1 MRAQN
6 CELPSRV
13 DFHRSGQDYME
24 ATMRNIDSGC
34 SKGFLEWRRA
44 LRRNARPG
52 DATRSFRSGRPPWL
66 APGIFSLCIALLAA
80 CGGSGDSGGSSAATA
95 IVVDTLLDENSA
107 PNGATT
113 LRAALARASS
123 GQPIE
128 FAPGLDGGTIVL
140 SIVGEQHTILKGEVM
155 GMRDEPSGPVSYLVG
170 YFDRDYG
177 RSALYARKNVVLD
190 ASDLPSGITVA
201 WTGGAGNPARVLA
214 VYGDLTLRNVAVTG
228 GINIAEP
235 LATSGAADQPWT
247 LARGGGIAVWGRA
260 RLSDCTIYDNH
271 VEGDFDPS
279 RDRGAFGGGVY
290 ANIVD
295 MQRCVVSGNSVL
307 GGGAAGGGVF
317 TVGGAQSSLDTSVI
331 EQSAVTGNR
340 ISGLFTY
347 GGGVYSDGGGIGNRK
362 RLVVRTST
370 IAQNLV
376 EPAPGL
382 PPFVLATGYWRGG
395 GIYISNGYLELEGV
409 TVVENEVH
417 GVARTDDLGKRN
429 LAGGVAATIGNAHGV
444 EDIIIGHSIIA
455 GNTVHEIGGASF
467 AHDVFTGS
475 AFYFRSRGYNQ
486 FGVLDFSQM
495 LVPVGEPTWASLSR
509 RHYPQ
514 VGDEDGVTLDEAVEW
529 PAGATRSDVVVS
541 VGADA
546 PAFTVLH
553 YRPWGRARD
562 RIPAARYALTELQG
576 DYRVASGAAD
586 DFLAIVL
593 ARIEAQ
599 YSLPGFASE
608 FTADFEA
615 FLAGVDI
622 DPNTPGLQPY
632 RDPAGRPILTLDDTL
647 WFGPAV
653 TWPREL
659 YNHPYIHFWH
669 RLDAALLD
677 AQLPG
682 MGPETLGDAAW
693 NALFSSGTLPEN
705 PGITMTMV
713 QTNRLEARLAQVDQV
728 GTERPA
734 NDFGDVGAIELP

>member
-1 MRAQN
+1 MQ
-6 CELPSRV
+6 SF
-13 DFHRSGQDYME
+13 DFPIGDRFQ
-24 ATMRNIDSGC
+24 
-34 SKGFLEWRRA
+34 KRRLA
-44 LRRNARPG
+44 PRRNAASRA
-52 DATRSFRSGRPPWL
+52 ATPSRRRGGSWL
-66 APGIFSLCIALLAA
+66 GLAALALFVPLLAA
-80 CGGSGDSGGSSAATA
+80 CGGGGGSGGGGSAATA
-95 IVVDTLLDENSA
+95 IIVDTLLDEGTA
-107 PNGATT
+107 PTGATT

-128 FAPGLDGGTIVL
+128 FAPGLDGGTIAL
-140 SIVGEQHTILKGEVM
+140 SIVGEPRTVLMGEVM

-177 RSALYARKNVVLD
+177 RSALYARKNVVID
-190 ASDLPSGITVA
+190 ASGLPSGITIA
-201 WTGGAGNPARVLA
+201 WSGGARNPARVLA

-228 GINIAEP
+228 GVNVAER
-235 LATSGAADQPWT
+235 LVTSGTYPQPWT

-260 RLSDCTIYDNH
+260 RLSDCKIYDNH

-290 ANIVD
+290 ANIVE
-295 MQRCVVSGNSVL
+295 MRRCVVSGNSVL

-317 TVGGAQSSLDTSVI
+317 SVGGAQSSLDTSVI

-340 ISGLFTY
+340 IRGLFTY

-376 EPAPGL
+376 EPAPLL
-382 PPFVLATGYWRGG
+382 PHFVLATGYWRGG
-395 GIYISNGYLELEGV
+395 GVYISNGYLELLGV
-409 TVVENEVH
+409 TVVENEVY

-429 LAGGVAATIGNAHGV
+429 LAGGVAATIGNAHAI
-444 EDIIIGHSIIA
+444 EDILIGHSIIV

-475 AFYFRSRGYNQ
+475 AFYFRSLGYNR

-495 LVPVGEPTWASLSR
+495 LVPVGEPSWASLSR

-514 VGDEDGVTLDEAVEW
+514 VGDEDGVELDEVLEW
-529 PAGATRSDVVVS
+529 PTGVARSNVVTS

-546 PAFTVLH
+546 PAFAVLR
-553 YRPWGRARD
+553 YRPWGRAQD
-562 RIPAARYALTELQG
+562 QIPAARYQLSELVG
-576 DYRVASGAAD
+576 EYRVAAGAVD
-586 DFLAIVL
+586 NFLAIVL
-593 ARIEAQ
+593 ARIESH
-599 YSLPGFASE
+599 YSLPGFAAD

-615 FLAGVDI
+615 FLAAVDI
-622 DPNTPGLQPY
+622 DPATPGLQPY
-632 RDPAGRPILTLDDTL
+632 RDPSNRPILTLGDTL

-669 RLDAALLD
+669 RLDAALLE

-693 NALFSSGTLPEN
+693 DFLFSSGRLAEN
-705 PGITMTMV
+705 PGITITLVRMSGLSA
-713 QTNRLEARLAQVDQV
+713 QLAPVDQV
-728 GTERPA
+728 GTARPA
-734 NDFGDVGAIELP
+734 AVLGDVGAIEVP